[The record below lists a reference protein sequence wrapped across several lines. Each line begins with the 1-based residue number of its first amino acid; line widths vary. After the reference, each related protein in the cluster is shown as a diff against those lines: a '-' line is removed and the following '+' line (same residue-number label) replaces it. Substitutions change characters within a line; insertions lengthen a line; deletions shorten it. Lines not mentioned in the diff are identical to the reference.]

1 MRQQRLAKKCMD
13 VLRGMEQSAVTLR
26 PVLRQLRESLRHLVY
41 SDVVAGSSTSAAGTP
56 VLLRRPYRDIV
67 RRSRRQMEAVEDTK
81 RMAED
86 RAEAAE
92 AAYNTV
98 KMSLSSTARK
108 CDTQTSQVRPRCWE
122 LGIGTTLTVLV
133 FPGGAP
139 ADPMQGACG
148 RGNRREA
155 QRSGRT
161 KAFGGNGKFRGLLL
175 RWSCWDAT
183 SHAVVVQVRML
194 SKELEAARTTC
205 VAAARALRIGC
216 GAMGDATLRW
226 VWVAG
231 CVLSSRGTSTP
242 TSGRRGC
249 RPLATLS
256 CASAFVGLP
265 YVVGLRTAVSV
276 PSSRRI

>member
-108 CDTQTSQVRPRCWE
+108 CDTQTSQVRPRFWE
-122 LGIGTTLTVLV
+122 LGTGTTLTVLV
-133 FPGGAP
+133 F
-139 ADPMQGACG
+139 QGERLQNQC
-148 RGNRREA
+148 RELA
-155 QRSGRT
+155 SAVIAEKR
-161 KAFGGNGKFRGLLL
+161 NGVAERKP
-175 RWSCWDAT
+175 
-183 SHAVVVQVRML
+183 
-194 SKELEAARTTC
+194 LEAMASS
-205 VAAARALRIGC
+205 AAC
-216 GAMGDATLRW
+216 
-226 VWVAG
+226 
-231 CVLSSRGTSTP
+231 C
-242 TSGRRGC
+242 
-249 RPLATLS
+249 
-256 CASAFVGLP
+256 
-265 YVVGLRTAVSV
+265 
-276 PSSRRI
+276 

>member
-1 MRQQRLAKKCMD
+1 M
-13 VLRGMEQSAVTLR
+13 TLR

-139 ADPMQGACG
+139 ADPMQGACE

-155 QRSGRT
+155 QRGGRT
-161 KAFGGNGKFRGLLL
+161 KAPGGNGKFRGLLL
-175 RWSCWDAT
+175 SCWDAT
-183 SHAVVVQVRML
+183 SHAVRWCRFECCPKSWRL
-194 SKELEAARTTC
+194 HAR
-205 VAAARALRIGC
+205 RAWRQ
-216 GAMGDATLRW
+216 R
-226 VWVAG
+226 V
-231 CVLSSRGTSTP
+231 P
-242 TSGRRGC
+242 
-249 RPLATLS
+249 
-256 CASAFVGLP
+256 CA
-265 YVVGLRTAVSV
+265 
-276 PSSRRI
+276 